1 MACLDCDMIPYS
13 SLKFSQLAKRKA
25 AELEDFG
32 TGKFLTTTSNFAA
45 GLSLS
50 IPPEQQES
58 QFSPE
63 VIESGV
69 QIVEE
74 LLKTWASRSPLETSA
89 VDGED
94 IVMSD
99 DLYPEAQL
107 DELKSCFSEYQKKI
121 ESNPWIQSILASL

>member
-1 MACLDCDMIPYS
+1 MILYN
-13 SLKFSQLAKRKA
+13 SLKPRSSPNAKPQNLRTLALVSPLPRYR
-25 AELEDFG
+25 
-32 TGKFLTTTSNFAA
+32 NFAA
-45 GLSLS
+45 RLSLT
-50 IPPEQQES
+50 IPPEHQES

-74 LLKTWASRSPLETSA
+74 LLKTWASRSPLEPSA

-99 DLYPEAQL
+99 DLSPEAQL
-107 DELKSCFSEYQKKI
+107 DELKSCFSEYQQRI
-121 ESNPWIQSILASL
+121 ESNPWVQNILASL